1 MKRRPGDSAIHAAA
15 FGAAVLI
22 AGQVAGKA
30 TRDAFFLSHFSVT
43 ALPLIVIVSSLL
55 SIAAG
60 LFAAR
65 LLRIFPPGKLLP
77 RAFMLSA
84 AFLMIEWGL
93 SLWSPPLAA
102 ALIYLH
108 VTILGSVLI
117 SGFWSLIDER
127 FDPRSAKRQF
137 GGIVG
142 ASTVG
147 GIIGGLLAGRL
158 GFTTGVATMLPVLA
172 FLHVISAFIAAC
184 LGSRS
189 KAALSE
195 PANREQAQSNSGIAV
210 LRTVPYVRN
219 LASLILFSTMGAG
232 LLDYVFKARVTA
244 AYPDAND
251 LVTFFAMFYTAAGV
265 GTFLVQLILSRVAV
279 ERFGIAGS
287 VGSLPFSL
295 TAGSLGALLLPG
307 LPAVSAMRGGE
318 TMIRSSLF
326 KSGYEMLC
334 AAMPRRERQAAK
346 SILDVGIER
355 LGDLLGAVL
364 VATIAWVA
372 SPTSSTIVL
381 VIAAALGLAAFVISQ
396 RLRKGYV
403 SALENSLRSRSLS
416 VPQTLRRPARGV
428 SLLMTI
434 RDFATGK
441 PPQAKPLNLTVPQ
454 ARPETLVRDP
464 IVLQT
469 QALRS
474 SNAGTVR
481 AALNEAP
488 GPVLAPYVI
497 ALLAWDEV
505 SAEAMDALG
514 KMGPKITGQ
523 LVDSL
528 VDPDQEFAIR
538 RRIPR
543 VLANFNSQR
552 AVDGLVEGLSDSRF
566 EVRYHCA
573 EALAQIEGRSPHLII
588 SPEVI
593 IRTVEREL
601 DVNPEVW
608 RHYRVLDSTRQISEG
623 MITIDHIF
631 RLLALVH
638 AQEPLQIAYRA
649 LNSRDEHL
657 RQTSLE
663 YLENVLPYQ
672 VWQRILPLFEEGT
685 RLASV
690 G

>member
-1 MKRRPGDSAIHAAA
+1 MKWRPGDSAIHAAA

-22 AGQVAGKA
+22 ASQVAGKA
-30 TRDAFFLSHFSVT
+30 TRDALFLSHFSVT
-43 ALPLIVIVSSLL
+43 SLPLMVIVSSLL
-55 SIAAG
+55 SIVAG

-65 LLRIFPPGKLLP
+65 LIRMFAPGKVLP
-77 RAFMLSA
+77 RTFMVSSVL
-84 AFLMIEWGL
+84 LMVEWGL
-93 SLWSPPLAA
+93 SLWNPPLAA
-102 ALIYLH
+102 VLIYLH

-137 GGIVG
+137 GGIVA

-147 GIIGGLLAGRL
+147 GVVGGLLAGRL
-158 GFTTGVATMLPVLA
+158 GFSTGVATMLPVLA
-172 FLHVISAFIAAC
+172 FFHVISAFISAC
-184 LGSRS
+184 LGSKH
-189 KAALSE
+189 KAAVSQ
-195 PANREQAQSNSGIAV
+195 PAKREQAQSNSGIAV

-219 LASLILFSTMGAG
+219 LAMLILFSTMGAG

-251 LVTFFAMFYTAAGV
+251 LVSFFAMFYTAAGV

-295 TAGSLGALLLPG
+295 TVGSLGALLLPG

-318 TMIRSSLF
+318 AMIRSSLF

-364 VATIAWVA
+364 LAIIAWAA
-372 SPTSSTIVL
+372 SPTSSTVML
-381 VIAAALGLAAFVISQ
+381 VIAAALGMAAFIISQ
-396 RLRKGYV
+396 RLRRGYV

-428 SLLMTI
+428 SILMTI

-441 PPQAKPLNLTVPQ
+441 PPQAKPLNLSVPP
-454 ARPETLVRDP
+454 ARPEALVRDP
-464 IVLQT
+464 VVLQI

-474 SNAGTVR
+474 PNAGTVR
-481 AALNEAP
+481 AALKEAP
-488 GPVLAPYVI
+488 GPGLAPYVI

-505 SAEAMDALG
+505 SADALDALG
-514 KMGPKITGQ
+514 RMGPKITGQ
-523 LVDSL
+523 LVDAL

-552 AVDGLVEGLSDSRF
+552 AADGLVEGLSDSRF

-573 EALAQIEGRSPHLII
+573 EALAQIEERSPHLII

-593 IRTVEREL
+593 IRTVEHEL

-649 LNSRDEHL
+649 LKSRDEHL

-663 YLENVLPYQ
+663 YLENILPYQ

-685 RLASV
+685 KLATV